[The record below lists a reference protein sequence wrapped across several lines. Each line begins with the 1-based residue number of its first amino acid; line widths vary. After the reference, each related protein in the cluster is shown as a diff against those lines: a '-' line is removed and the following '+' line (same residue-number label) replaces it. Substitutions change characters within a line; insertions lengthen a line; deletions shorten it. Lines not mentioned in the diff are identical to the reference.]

1 MGCTT
6 LGGYVYAI
14 GGADNSGRFQS
25 VERYDIFL
33 DQWILVAS
41 LLTPRSGAG
50 VGAMNGFLYVC
61 GGFDGNHYLNTVEK

>member
-1 MGCTT
+1 MGCAT
-6 LGGYVYAI
+6 LGGCVYAI